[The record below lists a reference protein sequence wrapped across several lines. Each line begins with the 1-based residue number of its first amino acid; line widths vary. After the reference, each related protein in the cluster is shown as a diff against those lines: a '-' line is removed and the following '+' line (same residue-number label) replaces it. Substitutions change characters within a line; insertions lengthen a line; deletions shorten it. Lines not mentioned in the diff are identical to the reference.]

1 MGERAGTGVAMPLDF
16 TGECFVP
23 GKAPPRMEADHVA
36 RYEFAARHASGR
48 SVLDIACGAGYG
60 SAMLAH
66 AGAVHVDAVDLSEP
80 AIAHA
85 RKHYAHDAIDFQ
97 VGDIYRFDTATRFD
111 LIVSFE
117 TIEHVDDYH
126 AALRN
131 LARLLRPGGHLI
143 VSSPNRPLTS
153 PHARTLHDKPG
164 NSYHVHEFTIDEL
177 TAALVQ
183 HGFSVP
189 PGSVYGQRQQ
199 PVFAFA
205 PLNHLYR
212 ALFKPKRR
220 ADPAVTAVERLAPRY
235 MVIVAQA
242 PGADPPA

>member
-1 MGERAGTGVAMPLDF
+1 MDF

-23 GKAPPRMEADHVA
+23 GKAPPRMQADHLA
-36 RYEFAARHASGR
+36 RYEFAARHVQR
-48 SVLDIACGAGYG
+48 LNVLDIACGAGYG
-60 SAMLAH
+60 SAMLAQ
-66 AGAVHVDAVDLSEP
+66 AGAAHVDAVDISEQ
-80 AIAHA
+80 AIAYA
-85 RKHYAHDAIDFQ
+85 REHYAGDTIDFQ
-97 VGDIYRFDTATRFD
+97 VGDIYSFERAARYD

-131 LARLLRPGGHLI
+131 LARLLRPGGRLI

-153 PHARTLHDKPG
+153 PHARTLHDKPS
-164 NSYHVHEFTIDEL
+164 NHYHVHEFTIAEL
-177 TAALVQ
+177 TAALLE

>member
-1 MGERAGTGVAMPLDF
+1 MAEQADGGSAMPLDF

-36 RYEFAARHASGR
+36 RYEFAARRVQGLR
-48 SVLDIACGAGYG
+48 VLDIACGAGYG
-60 SAMLAH
+60 SAMLAQ
-66 AGAVHVDAVDLSEP
+66 AGAVHVDAVDISEQ
-80 AIAHA
+80 AIAYA
-85 RKHYAHDAIDFQ
+85 REHYANPAIDFQ
-97 VGDIYRFDTATRFD
+97 LGNIYSYERDTRYD
-111 LIVSFE
+111 LITSFE
-117 TIEHVDDYH
+117 TIEHVPDYH

-131 LARLLRPGGHLI
+131 LARLLRPGGCLI

-153 PHARTLHDKPG
+153 PHARTLTDKPS
-164 NSYHVHEFTIDEL
+164 NEFHVHEFTVHEL
-177 TAALVQ
+177 TTALQQ

-220 ADPAVTAVERLAPRY
+220 ADPKVTPVDRLAPRY
-235 MVIVAQA
+235 MIIVAQA
-242 PGADPPA
+242 PGAVPPA

>member
-1 MGERAGTGVAMPLDF
+1 MTLEF

-23 GKAPPRMEADHVA
+23 GTAPSRMQADHLA
-36 RYEFAARHASGR
+36 RYQFAARQVHGLN
-48 SVLDIACGAGYG
+48 VLDIACGAGYG
-60 SAMLAH
+60 SAMLAQ
-66 AGAVHVDAVDLSEP
+66 AGAAHVDAVDLSAQ

-85 RKHYAHDAIDFQ
+85 RAHYRHDAVDFQ
-97 VGDIYRFDTATRFD
+97 VGDIYRFDTATRYD

-117 TIEHVDDYH
+117 TIEHVDDHH

-131 LARLLRPGGHLI
+131 LARLLRPGGRLI
-143 VSSPNRPLTS
+143 VSSPNRPITS
-153 PHARTLHDKPG
+153 PHARTLDDKPG
-164 NSYHVHEFTIDEL
+164 NKYHVREFTIDEL

-183 HGFSVP
+183 HGFSVA

-199 PVFAFA
+199 PLFAFA

-220 ADPAVTAVERLAPRY
+220 ADPAVTPVHCLAPRY

-242 PGADPPA
+242 PGTAPAA